1 MVQKTRILLDSFW
14 NDWDGIV
21 SGEIEVLKDVHRSTG
36 KHREAQRGVRLKP
49 FHFTRA
55 GFYNVYPVTVSAPAR
70 MCPSPLQ
77 SCAKIMDWLD
87 SLSGLATVTRRLRWL
102 TLLLPME
109 KALSEPV
116 CPENASGF
124 PEAWPF

>member
-1 MVQKTRILLDSFW
+1 M
-14 NDWDGIV
+14 
-21 SGEIEVLKDVHRSTG
+21 G
-36 KHREAQRGVRLKP
+36 KHREAQLGVRLKP

-55 GFYNVYPVTVSAPAR
+55 GFYDAYPATVSAVAR

-77 SCAKIMDWLD
+77 SCAKIVDWLD
-87 SLSGLATVTRRLRWL
+87 SLSGLATITKSLRWL

-116 CPENASGF
+116 GPENAIGF

>member
-1 MVQKTRILLDSFW
+1 MSE
-14 NDWDGIV
+14 
-21 SGEIEVLKDVHRSTG
+21 EIEVLKG
-36 KHREAQRGVRLKP
+36 CPQKHGEARCGVRLKP
-49 FHFTRA
+49 FHFIRA
-55 GFYNVYPVTVSAPAR
+55 GFYDEYPVTVSAPAR

-87 SLSGLATVTRRLRWL
+87 SLSGLATITKSLRWL

-109 KALSEPV
+109 KALSETV